1 LVKKVSRKEVHS
13 SDYINF
19 LKVSEN
25 FFEGAKL
32 ASDFEYFNAAGV
44 LIVHAA
50 IALADAVTVRF
61 SSSKSS
67 GDNHYEIIQL
77 LKETAPVS
85 SQTKSALTKFERIID
100 HKNAVSYQ
108 GLIYNKEDIDQ
119 LLKHFER
126 FSNWAKTILNQ

>member
-1 LVKKVSRKEVHS
+1 MAKKVSRKEIDS
-13 SDYINF
+13 SNYINF

-50 IALADAVTVRF
+50 IALADSVTIRF
-61 SSSKSS
+61 SSSKCS
-67 GDNHYEIIQL
+67 GDNHYEIIKL
-77 LKETAPVS
+77 LKETSPVT
-85 SQTKSALTKFERIID
+85 SQTKSALIHFEKIID

-108 GLIYNKEDIDQ
+108 GTIYMKEDINQ

-126 FSNWAKTILNQ
+126 FSNWVNAILNQ

>member
-32 ASDFEYFNAAGV
+32 AADFEYFNAAGV

-50 IALADAVTVRF
+50 IAMADAVTIRF
-61 SSSKSS
+61 SSSKCS
-67 GDNHYEIIQL
+67 GDNHYEIIKL
-77 LKETAPVS
+77 LKETAPAS
-85 SQTKSALTKFERIID
+85 AQNKSALIQFEKIID

-108 GLIYNKEDIDQ
+108 GLIYVKEDIDQ
-119 LLKHFER
+119 LVKHFER
-126 FSNWAKTILNQ
+126 FSNWANTILN